1 MDNKEQVFTQMVR
14 EQKSTIYAVCYMFSK
29 DTDEI
34 DDLFQEILIRLWK
47 GYDSFRAESD
57 VRTWIYRVSLNSC
70 LNADKKRRRAG
81 ERVPLSVDIDP
92 FEDTDDRA
100 LQTKRL
106 YARWLSIDKRVTQV
120 AGVALVLVLVSFS
133 IWRGV
138 PWRITI
144 LLSAFGW
151 ISVLA
156 VLWVY
161 KKLSLDT
168 LYGEDILT
176 ATKKVR
182 RFKQQ
187 YMWLELAI
195 WVALLALLGALS
207 PMIYRIWSP
216 SGKATSA
223 FVMLAVGVV
232 ICAVVNVFYFRRMMK
247 ACDSILERL
256 ESQ

>member
-1 MDNKEQVFTQMVR
+1 MNKEEFDINQELEQMR
-14 EQKSTIYAVCYMFSK
+14 QDYA
-29 DTDEI
+29 
-34 DDLFQEILIRLWK
+34 DLKERFDKQQIINDHLMEK
-47 GYDSFRAESD
+47 AYKAD
-57 VRTWIYRVSLNSC
+57 VRWF
-70 LNADKKRRRAG
+70 
-81 ERVPLSVDIDP
+81 SV
-92 FEDTDDRA
+92 
-100 LQTKRL
+100 
-106 YARWLSIDKRVTQV
+106 DKRVTLV
-120 AGVALVLVLVSFS
+120 AGIALVLILVSFS

-138 PWRITI
+138 PWHIII

-187 YMWLELAI
+187 YLWLELAI
-195 WVALLALLGALS
+195 WVALLAVLGALS
-207 PMIYRIWSP
+207 PLIYRIWSP
-216 SGKATSA
+216 SGKATSV
-223 FVMLAVGVV
+223 FVALAVWVV
-232 ICAVVNVFYFRRMMK
+232 ICAVANVFYFKRLMK

-256 ESQ
+256 ENVPRNL

>member
-1 MDNKEQVFTQMVR
+1 MNTEEFDINQDLEQMRQDYADLKERFDKQQ
-14 EQKSTIYAVCYMFSK
+14 
-29 DTDEI
+29 
-34 DDLFQEILIRLWK
+34 ILNEHLMEK
-47 GYDSFRAESD
+47 AFKAD
-57 VRTWIYRVSLNSC
+57 V
-70 LNADKKRRRAG
+70 
-81 ERVPLSVDIDP
+81 
-92 FEDTDDRA
+92 
-100 LQTKRL
+100 
-106 YARWLSIDKRVTQV
+106 RWLSIDKRVAHV

-161 KKLSLDT
+161 KKLSLGT

-223 FVMLAVGVV
+223 FVMLGVGVV

-256 ESQ
+256 QMKEEI

>member
-1 MDNKEQVFTQMVR
+1 MNTEEFDINQDLEQMRQDYADLKERFDKQQ
-14 EQKSTIYAVCYMFSK
+14 
-29 DTDEI
+29 
-34 DDLFQEILIRLWK
+34 ILNEHLMGK
-47 GYDSFRAESD
+47 AFK
-57 VRTWIYRVSLNSC
+57 
-70 LNADKKRRRAG
+70 AD
-81 ERVPLSVDIDP
+81 
-92 FEDTDDRA
+92 
-100 LQTKRL
+100 
-106 YARWLSIDKRVTQV
+106 ARWLSIDKRVTLV

-161 KKLSLDT
+161 KKLSLGT

-223 FVMLAVGVV
+223 FVMLGVGVV

-256 ESQ
+256 QMKEEI

>member
-1 MDNKEQVFTQMVR
+1 MNTEEFDINQDLEQMRQDYADLKERFDKQQ
-14 EQKSTIYAVCYMFSK
+14 
-29 DTDEI
+29 
-34 DDLFQEILIRLWK
+34 ILNEHLMEK
-47 GYDSFRAESD
+47 AFKAD
-57 VRTWIYRVSLNSC
+57 V
-70 LNADKKRRRAG
+70 
-81 ERVPLSVDIDP
+81 
-92 FEDTDDRA
+92 
-100 LQTKRL
+100 
-106 YARWLSIDKRVTQV
+106 RWLSLDKRVTQV
-120 AGVALVLVLVSFS
+120 AGVALVLILVSFS

>member
-1 MDNKEQVFTQMVR
+1 MNTEEFDINQDLEQMRQDYADLKERFDKQQ
-14 EQKSTIYAVCYMFSK
+14 
-29 DTDEI
+29 
-34 DDLFQEILIRLWK
+34 ILNEHLMGK
-47 GYDSFRAESD
+47 AFK
-57 VRTWIYRVSLNSC
+57 
-70 LNADKKRRRAG
+70 AD
-81 ERVPLSVDIDP
+81 
-92 FEDTDDRA
+92 
-100 LQTKRL
+100 
-106 YARWLSIDKRVTQV
+106 ARWLSIDKRVTRV